1 MQRLR
6 DCIVLAVLLL
16 LSLTPVAL
24 HMGKAVYRT
33 ERGSERSRMETS
45 STGEE
50 VLHDGQSR
58 NEKSRSELLE
68 EADAEAGHQVFARD
82 PGMSDAEHCLASHA
96 LKAIGEKVEEGEL
109 PELASAWGS
118 FSEAIQQWNHH
129 CKSTAA
135 NRGTIDQGQAR
146 AVTEAYRKL
155 LQLALQVAQRHGS
168 HLHLIMPD
176 WYKTIWENY
185 EAAIKPPVLER
196 VSQTVKETIETVR
209 ETAVTVWELVKET
222 ASSVWG
228 WIKAAFRKVVQARKN
243 FLGLTY
249 SLVADLNLA

>member
-1 MQRLR
+1 
-6 DCIVLAVLLL
+6 
-16 LSLTPVAL
+16 
-24 HMGKAVYRT
+24 MGKAVYRT
-33 ERGSERSRMETS
+33 ERVSERSRMDTS
-45 STGEE
+45 CTGEE

-82 PGMSDAEHCLASHA
+82 PGMSDAEHYLASHA
-96 LKAIGEKVEEGEL
+96 LKAIGQKVEEGEF
-109 PELASAWGS
+109 PELASAWAS

-135 NRGTIDQGQAR
+135 IGGNIDEGQAR

-155 LQLALQVAQRHGS
+155 LRLSLQVAQRHGS

-185 EAAIKPPVLER
+185 EAAIKPPPMHER
-196 VSQTVKETIETVR
+196 VYQAVKETIIETVR
-209 ETAVTVWELVKET
+209 EAVTWVKEA
-222 ASSVWG
+222 ASTVWG
-228 WIKAAFRKVVQARKN
+228 WTMGAFQRVVQARKD
-243 FLGLTY
+243 FVWFRVVLRST
-249 SLVADLNLA
+249 